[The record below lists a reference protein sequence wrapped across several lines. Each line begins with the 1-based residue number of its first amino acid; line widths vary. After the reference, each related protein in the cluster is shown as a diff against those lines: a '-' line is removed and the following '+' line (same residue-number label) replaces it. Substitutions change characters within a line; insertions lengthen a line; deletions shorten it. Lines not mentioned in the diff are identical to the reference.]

1 MNMKKIVV
9 LGLIVVLLFYKDFLL
24 IYFIELLKIILYTI
38 AAFTILI
45 IAIYIKDRIAYH
57 KLKRDMWK
65 EMRS

>member
-1 MNMKKIVV
+1 MKKIVV